1 MSAPRVKMANRF
13 ILPIAFVLLAA
24 SSAAAQATT
33 PKPPALPPPAVGYPD
48 NGGQEHTHMPEDMRV
63 RMEIARADA
72 DYKKTLDDADR
83 LSSLSTEVSQVFRD
97 TGKLAGDDLKKVGT
111 IEKLAK
117 RILSQAGG
125 GEVDDRSSDLQGK
138 PLGDT
143 VEQMNAAADKVQKC
157 IKEQT
162 RFVVSATV
170 ISNANEII
178 HLAQHIR
185 RTLKAD

>member
-1 MSAPRVKMANRF
+1 MAKTF
-13 ILPIAFVLLAA
+13 FLAIAFVLLAA
-24 SSAAAQATT
+24 TSAAAQSSSTL
-33 PKPPALPPPAVGYPD
+33 PKSPTSPPPPMDYP
-48 NGGQEHTHMPEDMRV
+48 GRGEQERSHMPDDMRI

-72 DYKKTLDDADR
+72 DYKKTLDDADK
-83 LSSLSTEVSQVFRD
+83 LSTLSIEVARVFRD
-97 TGKLAGDDLKKVGT
+97 TGKLAGEDLKKIST

-125 GEVDDRSSDLQGK
+125 DEVDDRANDLQSK
-138 PLGDT
+138 PLNDT
-143 VEQMNAAADKVQKC
+143 VEQMSAAADKVQKC

>member
-1 MSAPRVKMANRF
+1 MAKTC
-13 ILPIAFVLLAA
+13 ILLTAFVLLAA
-24 SSAAAQATT
+24 LPAAAQSSSPV
-33 PKPPALPPPAVGYPD
+33 PKSPTALPPPADLPGRRD
-48 NGGQEHTHMPEDMRV
+48 QERSNMPEDMRI

-72 DYKKTLDDADR
+72 EYKKTLDEADK
-83 LSSLSTEVSQVFRD
+83 LSALSTEVTRAFHD
-97 TGKLAGDDLKKVGT
+97 AGKLDGEGLKKVGT

-125 GEVDDRSSDLQGK
+125 DEVNDPATDLQHK
-138 PLGDT
+138 PLNEA
-143 VEQMNAAADKVQKC
+143 VEEMSLAADKVQKC

-185 RTLKAD
+185 RSLKAE

>member
-1 MSAPRVKMANRF
+1 MD
-13 ILPIAFVLLAA
+13 
-24 SSAAAQATT
+24 
-33 PKPPALPPPAVGYPD
+33 YPGRSD
-48 NGGQEHTHMPEDMRV
+48 QERSHMPDDMRI

-72 DYKKTLDDADR
+72 EYKKTLDEADK
-83 LSSLSTEVSQVFRD
+83 LFTLSTEVARVVRD

-117 RILSQAGG
+117 HILSQAGG
-125 GEVDDRSSDLQGK
+125 DEVDDRTNDLQSK
-138 PLGDT
+138 ALNDT
-143 VEQMNAAADKVQKC
+143 VEQMSAAADKVQKC
-157 IKEQT
+157 IREQT

>member
-1 MSAPRVKMANRF
+1 MAKTLF
-13 ILPIAFVLLAA
+13 LPIAFVLLAA
-24 SSAAAQATT
+24 TSAAAQSSTSS
-33 PKPPALPPPAVGYPD
+33 PKSPTALPPPMDYP
-48 NGGQEHTHMPEDMRV
+48 GGSGQERSHMPDDMRI

-72 DYKKTLDDADR
+72 EYKKTLDDADK
-83 LSSLSTEVSQVFRD
+83 LCSLSTEVAHAFRD

-125 GEVDDRSSDLQGK
+125 DEVTDRSNDLQGK
-138 PLGDT
+138 PLNDT
-143 VEQMNAAADKVQKC
+143 VDQMSAAADKVQKC

-185 RTLKAD
+185 RTLKAE

>member
-1 MSAPRVKMANRF
+1 MAKSCF
-13 ILPIAFVLLAA
+13 LPIAFALLAA
-24 SSAAAQATT
+24 TSVAAQSPT
-33 PKPPALPPPAVGYPD
+33 PVPKRPAVPPPSVAFPD
-48 NGGQEHTHMPEDMRV
+48 SSEQERSHIPEDMRI

-72 DYKKTLDDADR
+72 EYKKTLDDADK
-83 LSSLSTEVSQVFRD
+83 LYTLSTEVARVVRD
-97 TGKLAGDDLKKVGT
+97 TGKLVGDDLKKVGA

-117 RILSQAGG
+117 HILSQAGG
-125 GEVDDRSSDLQGK
+125 DEVDDRTNDLQSK
-138 PLGDT
+138 PLNDT

-157 IKEQT
+157 IKQQT

-185 RTLKAD
+185 RTVKAD

>member
-1 MSAPRVKMANRF
+1 MAKTF
-13 ILPIAFVLLAA
+13 FLAIAFVLLAA
-24 SSAAAQATT
+24 TSAAAQT
-33 PKPPALPPPAVGYPD
+33 PTKRPAVPPPPVSFPD
-48 NGGQEHTHMPEDMRV
+48 GREQERSQMPDDMRI

-72 DYKKTLDDADR
+72 DYKKTLDDADK
-83 LSSLSTEVSQVFRD
+83 LSTLSIEVARVFHD
-97 TGKLAGDDLKKVGT
+97 TGKLAGEDLKKVGT

-125 GEVDDRSSDLQGK
+125 DEVDDRTNDFQSK
-138 PLGDT
+138 PLNDT
-143 VEQMNAAADKVQKC
+143 VEQMSAAADKVQKC